1 MTEVPG
7 GTSNASGDDART
19 GPAGPAG
26 PGGSV
31 VSGLGGASGVMA
43 VGTLV
48 SRFTGVLRDTAIGAA
63 LGTAVLADTYA
74 VANTIPNTIYA
85 LLAGGAITAVFVPQ
99 LVRHLA
105 EDEDGG
111 VRYTQRLLTLST
123 LLLLGVAVVA
133 VLLAPVIV
141 RAYATSSWTEEDFA
155 VATTFA
161 RYCLPQ
167 ILFYGLFTMF
177 QQVLN
182 ARGHF
187 AAPMFAP
194 ILNNL
199 AVIATCGAFVV
210 MVGDGALTTRSITQG
225 EVALLGL
232 GTLGGIVA
240 QALVLVPVMRGVGFR
255 WRPRFDFR
263 NAGLGKVGTLASWTF
278 VYVATNQVVFLVI
291 ARLAT
296 SANTSTP
303 EADGADVGFASYLR
317 AYLIFVL
324 PHSVITLSV
333 VTALM
338 PRMSS
343 HAIAGRMRA
352 VADDLGGAMR
362 LALVAIVPAAVALL
376 VLAPR
381 VSVVLFGYGQTGRDD
396 AAAIGAVT
404 QLFVLGLV
412 PFTVFFVLV
421 RGFYALEDTRTP
433 ALINVVLN
441 LVNVGAAVLFF
452 SLAPDEYKVHAI
464 AAAYL
469 PTYTVAA
476 VLSWRVLSGRI
487 GGLPAFRTVQTC
499 VRLLVAA
506 VPAGLLM
513 LGLATAASAWL
524 GDGRLGS
531 LVAVAVG
538 LTTGVVVYAL
548 VARRLRVAEIG
559 ELAGL
564 VRGRLGR

>member
-1 MTEVPG
+1 MTETPDG
-7 GTSNASGDDART
+7 
-19 GPAGPAG
+19 GPADTRPAAATRRDVSS
-26 PGGSV
+26 GGV
-31 VSGLGGASGVMA
+31 VAGLGGASGVMA

-63 LGTAVLADTYA
+63 LGTVVLADTFA

-105 EDEDGG
+105 SDADGG
-111 VRYTQRLLTLST
+111 IKYTQRLLTLST
-123 LLLLGVAVVA
+123 LLLLVVSVVA
-133 VLLAPVIV
+133 VIFAPLIV
-141 RAYATSSWTEEDFA
+141 RAYATSSWTEEDFE

-194 ILNNL
+194 VLNNIV
-199 AVIATCGAFVV
+199 VIATCGAFIV
-210 MVGDGALTTRSITQG
+210 MVGDGALTTRSITSG

-232 GTLGGIVA
+232 GTLAGIVA
-240 QALVLVPVMRGVGFR
+240 QAMSLVPVMHRVGFR

-263 NAGLGKVGTLASWTF
+263 NAGLGRAGTLAGWTF
-278 VYVATNQVVFLVI
+278 VYVATNQLVFLVI

-296 SANTSTP
+296 TANTGLD
-303 EADGADVGFASYLR
+303 ADVANVGFASYLR

-338 PRMSS
+338 PRMSG
-343 HAIAGRMRA
+343 HAIAGRFRA
-352 VADDLGGAMR
+352 VADDLGGAIR
-362 LALVAIVPAAVALL
+362 LALVAIVPAVVALL

-381 VSVVLFGYGQTGRDD
+381 VAVVLFGYGKTSQDD
-396 AAAIGAVT
+396 AAAIGSVT

-433 ALINVVLN
+433 ALINIVLN
-441 LVNVGAAVLFF
+441 AVNVAAAVLFF
-452 SLAPDEYKVHAI
+452 SLAADEHRVQAI

-476 VLSWRVLSGRI
+476 LLSWRVLSRRI
-487 GGLPAFRTVQTC
+487 DGLPAYYTVRTG

-506 VPAGLLM
+506 IPAGLLM
-513 LGLATAASAWL
+513 LALSAASTAVL
-524 GDGRLGS
+524 GAGRLGS
-531 LVAVAVG
+531 LVAVVLALSAGGALYAV
-538 LTTGVVVYAL
+538 LAH
-548 VARRLRVAEIG
+548 RLRVNEMS
-559 ELAGL
+559 ELATL